1 MTAGTGT
8 VADSEPPIVAV
19 LGAGHIG
26 GTVVAKLLAAGHPAD
41 RLRAT
46 TRSREH
52 AGVIA
57 ARHGIAAGVDNPA
70 AAAGAHVLIVAV
82 RPDQSDAV
90 LAEAIPHAARR
101 TSVVSFVAGYSLD
114 QIEAAA
120 SSSDVTAFRVATNVA
135 SLERSGVLAVSS
147 APTASTAVRADV
159 AALLRPLGTVVEIPE
174 AQQNMAAS
182 TLGSGA
188 AFLAFAAGG
197 IADAAVHG
205 GVDSRQATLFAA
217 EALECAAELLRR
229 ADPHGPNPW
238 AALATPG
245 GLTEAGIRSLQSNN
259 VARHLAEAV
268 ETAVTRAA
276 NVVPGLPS
284 RSV

>member
-1 MTAGTGT
+1 MTAGNWT
-8 VADSEPPIVAV
+8 VAKSEPPIITV

-26 GTVVAKLLAAGHPAD
+26 ETVVAKLLAAGHPAD

-52 AGVIA
+52 AAGIA
-57 ARHGIAAGVDNPA
+57 ARHGIAAGVDNSA
-70 AAAGAHVLIVAV
+70 AAAGAHVLMVAV

-90 LAEAIPHAARR
+90 LVEAIPHAARQA
-101 TSVVSFVAGYSLD
+101 SVVSFVAGYSLG

-120 SSSDVTAFRVATNVA
+120 SPAAITAFRVATNVA
-135 SLERSGVLAVSS
+135 SLERSGVLAVSP
-147 APTASTAVRADV
+147 APTASTAVRAHV
-159 AALLRPLGTVVEIPE
+159 ATLLRPLGTVVEIPE

-197 IADAAVHG
+197 IADAAIHG
-205 GVDSRQATLFAA
+205 GVDARQAALFAA
-217 EALECAAELLRR
+217 EALACAAELLRR
-229 ADPHGPNPW
+229 ADPHRPNPW
-238 AALATPG
+238 DALATPG
-245 GLTEAGIRSLQSNN
+245 GLTEAGIGSLQSNN

-268 ETAVTRAA
+268 ETAVARAA
-276 NVVPGLPS
+276 KVVPELPP
-284 RSV
+284 RSA